1 MNLKNETIDKRLS
14 RLSLLIT
21 SEVIYNLKR
30 MKLTLSFTIALQVS
44 VLNTTDQ

>member
-14 RLSLLIT
+14 RLSLLRT
-21 SEVIYNLKR
+21 CEVIYNLKR